1 MARLHRTII
10 AALTYWAWV
19 FAAAFALGVV
29 RTLWLAPRIGDLAAV
44 ACEVPLTLAISW
56 WAARKVIERWR
67 ITAQADALVLGLLAF
82 MVLMAAELLLAR
94 VLAGQSAHEWFL
106 ALLTPA
112 GLLGLGGQVLFALM
126 PWAVLRRL

>member
-1 MARLHRTII
+1 MATLHRTFT
-10 AALTYWAWV
+10 AALAYWAWV

-29 RTLWLAPRIGDLAAV
+29 RTPWLAPRIGDLAAV

-56 WAARKVIERWR
+56 WAARRVIARWR
-67 ITAQADALVLGLLAF
+67 ISTATDALVLGLLAF

-94 VLAGQSAHEWFL
+94 VLAGQSAREWFL

-112 GLLGLGGQVLFALM
+112 GALGLTGQVLFALM
-126 PWAVLRRL
+126 PWAVFKRL